1 LISYL
6 TNYILISYSSYSNL
20 LKRGVRIALRSK
32 VNDSLITGLR
42 IVDSIL
48 PVGRGQ
54 RQLILGDRYTGKTS
68 IYLSLLLHCNYLS
81 LLGAIEGLGTKRIFG
96 IYLGI
101 NQNLSKLSKLMS
113 QLELMN

>member
-1 LISYL
+1 MYL
-6 TNYILISYSSYSNL
+6 CYYNI

-54 RQLILGDRYTGKTS
+54 RQLISGDRYTGKTP
-68 IYLSLLLHCNYLS
+68 IYLPLLLHRNYLALS
-81 LLGAIEGLGTKRIFG
+81 GSAEGLGTKRIFG
-96 IYLGI
+96 IHIGI
-101 NQNLSKLSKLMS
+101 NQNPSKSSKLISFI
-113 QLELMN
+113 

>member
-1 LISYL
+1 MFSFRQLIKYISGYIPGWSVVIFIGTIIEITAALILIIFPLISYL

-68 IYLSLLLHCNYLS
+68 IS
-81 LLGAIEGLGTKRIFG
+81 
-96 IYLGI
+96 
-101 NQNLSKLSKLMS
+101 
-113 QLELMN
+113 